1 VLGSKLPLFFA
12 IVILLSMLLLFVIF
26 RSVVIPLQAAL
37 MNLLTIGAALGE
49 RP

>member
-26 RSVVIPLQAAL
+26 RSLVIPLQCGRGDHGLRVPVVHA
-37 MNLLTIGAALGE
+37 
-49 RP
+49 R